1 MSSIAHL
8 PILTLF
14 STPTLSSL
22 SERPVEREIDRRA
35 LVAISPDREELLM
48 SKKSIDELRQFFK
61 LRTGSSMRYVLQLDT
76 VLRMLTVFGGSG
88 RHWLHQTKER
98 TNVDFRDATART
110 STLIHRVNKDENNG
124 GNLSNAVRRVLSTA
138 SLNRT
143 PMPLSRIQ
151 TGFPLGREVDGVTVW
166 GSLFLST
173 ESKMI
178 SPRPLGPTHILVV
191 HAKPLSLS
199 KSGKSSLPHRT
210 RGDVTKPTFPN
221 IDVAIN
227 DMIFVLGV
235 PNAVFPDG
243 HCSLPLRLHKELPRV
258 LLHVPSLVGF
268 VDIIVYIHTMNQ
280 AELFRKAIPEW
291 MRDLM
296 HPLPLPAPAAKDT
309 ASIFSPKRSRGPAS
323 LLGLLAPS
331 KLVSSGSSTYSVD
344 TVSSGMSGQSSDV
357 VPERTADTVARDIV
371 DSMPFFSDENPGN
384 DELVSTIATLNAM
397 KTNLEFLGHFGKS
410 VWDELEMSLH
420 ILTRAIVHRA
430 AVIN

>member
-1 MSSIAHL
+1 
-8 PILTLF
+8 
-14 STPTLSSL
+14 
-22 SERPVEREIDRRA
+22 
-35 LVAISPDREELLM
+35 
-48 SKKSIDELRQFFK
+48 
-61 LRTGSSMRYVLQLDT
+61 
-76 VLRMLTVFGGSG
+76 
-88 RHWLHQTKER
+88 
-98 TNVDFRDATART
+98 
-110 STLIHRVNKDENNG
+110 
-124 GNLSNAVRRVLSTA
+124 
-138 SLNRT
+138 
-143 PMPLSRIQ
+143 
-151 TGFPLGREVDGVTVW
+151 
-166 GSLFLST
+166 
-173 ESKMI
+173 
-178 SPRPLGPTHILVV
+178 
-191 HAKPLSLS
+191 
-199 KSGKSSLPHRT
+199 
-210 RGDVTKPTFPN
+210 
-221 IDVAIN
+221 
-227 DMIFVLGV
+227 
-235 PNAVFPDG
+235 
-243 HCSLPLRLHKELPRV
+243 
-258 LLHVPSLVGF
+258 
-268 VDIIVYIHTMNQ
+268 MNQ

-296 HPLPLPAPAAKDT
+296 HPLPLPTPAAKDT